1 MSYQHDQLGI
11 ALGWKYPNRPRIC
24 TVNGVLSQWPTDLL
38 PQPSE
43 AEQAQ
48 AVSEY
53 QAYLASAQC
62 KDDEWQAFLDSLPGK
77 ACKSLALV
85 GVDKGLWTVAEL
97 KAKYRSL

>member
-1 MSYQHDQLGI
+1 MAYQHTQLGL
-11 ALGWKYPNRPRIC
+11 ALGWAHPATPRIM
-24 TVNGVLSQWPTDLL
+24 TTNGVLTQWPVDLL

-48 AVSEY
+48 VVSD
-53 QAYLASAQC
+53 YLAYVGSTQH

-77 ACKSLALV
+77 AAKTLALV

-97 KAKYRSL
+97 KAKWRTL